1 MDADKSGF
9 ITIKELWDVM
19 LVLAQGTPEQKA
31 RLAFDIY
38 DINQS
43 NSISLNDLLRL
54 VK

>member
-1 MDADKSGF
+1 MDTDKSGF
-9 ITIKELWDVM
+9 ITIKEFWDVM
-19 LVLAQGTPEQKA
+19 VVLAQGTPEEKA

-43 NSISLNDLLRL
+43 NTIHLEDLLRL